1 MTVRLFGLKK
11 TSLMSTTARRVAG
24 VAVAILLLG
33 GAAAAARFL
42 ASSRTQARHDQLAE
56 AADSVRSRADD
67 AVKSQLSVLEGRAS
81 SAATNPVLRA
91 QLGVVDAN
99 TLHDGLSTEPWWE
112 PVRKDF
118 PISGLAA
125 SDSPDVTIGEIGDL
139 NFTPLIKAARAH
151 QKASSLILGESSVV
165 LAGASVVERG
175 HGASPFVVILARPL
189 DAAFLEDVSSR
200 TRGGVLLTDGKKIL
214 QESGPSEEQKSLEAA
229 VGKESQTLF
238 EGSDWVAAAS
248 QITPKVWLWS
258 YSKAR
263 GLSGDQTGPEAMIAW
278 GVAGLGALAAL
289 FFGFKPGPAPLQ
301 EQPVYELQEEEEAGD
316 GRTVVHSNPGS
327 KSSPRI
333 ASSPKVR
340 SSPKVQSSP
349 KVASSP
355 KVRSSPKVQSNPQTT
370 GRTSAGKGT
379 NAGGGSAAVKPVNRP
394 KQFGRYYL
402 IDRLGEGGMAEVFTA
417 VAFGAENFRRAFVIK
432 LLHGAAQRTES
443 LVEMFIDEAK
453 LASGLVHSNIIP
465 VYDFGKLGDEYY
477 MAQEY
482 VLGRDLRRLTNAVVK
497 AENRAL
503 DPRMAVYIAREALR
517 ALEYAHTRTTDDGRS
532 LGIVHRDVSPN
543 NILASARG
551 EVKLFDFGIAKADEG
566 RMHQTQTGVVK
577 GNVQYMSPE
586 QARGESTDARADV
599 YSLGLVLYFLLSGR
613 SLYKGE
619 SAYELLIQAAQG
631 LTPELLPRLE
641 KLPPEVANV
650 LRVALEPDRE
660 QRFQSAAAFENA
672 LAQMPSANAVE
683 LAKEMQRLF
692 GEELRAEQAKFASIE
707 PPPPEDE
714 EPEEGSEEEAR

>member
-1 MTVRLFGLKK
+1 M
-11 TSLMSTTARRVAG
+11 
-24 VAVAILLLG
+24 AILLLG

-42 ASSRTQARHDQLAE
+42 SAQRTQARHDQLAE

-91 QLGVVDAN
+91 QLGVVDAA

-125 SDSPDVTIGEIGDL
+125 TEAPDVTIGEIGDL

-151 QKASSLILGESSVV
+151 QKASSLILGESMAV
-165 LAGASVVERG
+165 LAGASIVERG
-175 HGASPFVVILARPL
+175 HGGAPFVVLLARPL
-189 DAAFLEDVSSR
+189 DAAFLEEVGAR

-214 QESGPSEEQKSLEAA
+214 QEAGPAEEQKALETA

-238 EGSDWVAAAS
+238 EGEGWVAAAS

-263 GLSGDQTGPEAMIAW
+263 GLAGDQTGPEAMIAW
-278 GVAGLGALAAL
+278 GIAGLGALVAL
-289 FFGFKPGPAPLQ
+289 FVGFKPAPP
-301 EQPVYELQEEEEAGD
+301 QPVYEELNDEINED
-316 GRTVVHSNPGS
+316 GRTVVHSNPGA
-327 KSSPRI
+327 KSSPKI
-333 ASSPKVR
+333 ATSSKVRSSPRVQSSPRVSSSPKVR
-340 SSPKVQSSP
+340 SSPKL
-349 KVASSP
+349 
-355 KVRSSPKVQSNPQTT
+355 QSNPNTT
-370 GRTSAGKGT
+370 SNSGPGRTSAGKGT
-379 NAGGGSAAVKPVNRP
+379 NSGASGAAIKPVNRP

-482 VLGRDLRRLTNAVVK
+482 VLGRDLRRLTNSVVK
-497 AENRAL
+497 TDQKAL
-503 DPRMAVYIAREALR
+503 EPRMAVYIAREALR
-517 ALEYAHTRTTDDGRS
+517 ALEYAHTRTTDDGHP

-641 KLPPEVANV
+641 KLPPELSDV

-660 QRFQSAAAFENA
+660 QRFQSAAAFESA
-672 LAQMPSANAVE
+672 LAQMPSANAIE
-683 LAKEMQRLF
+683 LAREMQRLF
-692 GEELRAEQAKFASIE
+692 GEELKAEQAKFASVE
-707 PPPPEDE
+707 PPPPEEE
-714 EPEEGSEEEAR
+714 EPPAEGGEEEEAR

>member
-1 MTVRLFGLKK
+1 
-11 TSLMSTTARRVAG
+11 MSTTLRRVAG

-42 ASSRTQARHDQLAE
+42 SAQRTQARHDQLAE
-56 AADSVRSRADD
+56 AADGVRSRADD

-91 QLGVVDAN
+91 QLGVVDAA

-125 SDSPDVTIGEIGDL
+125 SEAPDVTIGEIGDL

-151 QKASSLILGESSVV
+151 QKASSLILGESMAV

-175 HGASPFVVILARPL
+175 HGGAPFVVILARPL
-189 DAAFLEDVSSR
+189 DAAFLEEVGAR

-214 QESGPSEEQKSLEAA
+214 QESGPAEEQKALETA

-238 EGSDWVAAAS
+238 EGSDWVGAAS

-263 GLSGDQTGPEAMIAW
+263 GSSGDQTGPEAMIAW
-278 GVAGLGALAAL
+278 AVAGIGALLAL
-289 FFGFKPGPAPLQ
+289 FFGFKPAPAQ
-301 EQPVYELQEEEEAGD
+301 QQPAFEERPEELNDEIGED
-316 GRTVVHSNPGS
+316 GRTVVHSNPGA

-349 KVASSP
+349 RVSSSP

-370 GRTSAGKGT
+370 SRTQAGKGT
-379 NAGGGSAAVKPVNRP
+379 NSGAGTAAVKPVNRP
-394 KQFGRYYL
+394 RQFGRYTL

-432 LLHGAAQRTES
+432 LLHGAAQRTEA

-497 AENRAL
+497 AEQKAL
-503 DPRMAVYIAREALR
+503 EPRMAVYIAREALR
-517 ALEYAHTRTTDDGRS
+517 ALEYAHTRTTDDGHA

-641 KLPPEVANV
+641 KLPPELADV

-660 QRFQSAAAFENA
+660 QRFQSAAAFESA
-672 LAQMPSANAVE
+672 LAQMPSANAIE
-683 LAKEMQRLF
+683 LAREMQRLF
-692 GEELRAEQAKFASIE
+692 GDELKAEQAKFANVE
-707 PPPPEDE
+707 PPPPEEE
-714 EPEEGSEEEAR
+714 EPPAEGGDEEEAR